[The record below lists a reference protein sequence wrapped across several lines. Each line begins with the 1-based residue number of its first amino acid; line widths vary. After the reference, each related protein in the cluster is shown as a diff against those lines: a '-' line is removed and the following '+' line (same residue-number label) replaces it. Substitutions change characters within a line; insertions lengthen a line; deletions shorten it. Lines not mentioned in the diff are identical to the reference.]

1 MIALRLVCVVASFAV
16 PAVAQTT
23 WTVNAGGGAQFTS
36 LAAAVAAA
44 APGDTILVQ
53 QPAMLEAVVGFTTDK
68 GLTIVGEGGAV
79 PIATGATPIEVV
91 GLPAGQRFRMAG
103 FTQIQNGE
111 LRVRVQNC
119 QGDVHL
125 DNLRCREPDLFGP
138 QGPSIR
144 IEGCANVTLR
154 DVETFGLP
162 AVGIAASRV
171 TLTLCRLGKIGTGV
185 GGGPCLYLNGA
196 SDVDVVEPRFDSGG
210 TAVPIGVDDLSAL
223 RVRGSTA
230 AFVRSQSAFAVGTP
244 VLTAASSAVSFDPA
258 VQLAPGLFQPLFHLS
273 SGVSITMTSLPGS
286 WCGRA
291 SPGQILS
298 LETSA
303 PVDAAVF
310 QIIGRPM
317 PAVATPLGFLAIDP
331 TLGFLFSLGSIVGGS
346 GQVGTPLNLP
356 ASLPLGETFATQ
368 AIVLEGLGI
377 ELGAPVVFT
386 VH

>member
-1 MIALRLVCVVASFAV
+1 MVAIRAVCVATLLAV
-16 PAVAQTT
+16 PVVAQTT
-23 WTVNAGGGAQFTS
+23 WTVRASGGAQFTS

-44 APGDTILVQ
+44 SPGDTILVQ

-79 PIATGATPIEVV
+79 PIATTATPIEVV

-119 QGDVHL
+119 QGEVHL

-138 QGPSIR
+138 QGASIR
-144 IEGCANVTLR
+144 IDGCDSVTLR
-154 DVETFGLP
+154 DVETFGVP
-162 AVGIAASRV
+162 AVWISTSRV
-171 TLTLCRLGKIGTGV
+171 TLTLCRLGLIGTGV
-185 GGGPCLYLNGA
+185 GGGTSVWIDGA

-210 TAVPIGVDDLSAL
+210 TAVPIGVGDLSML

-230 AFVRSQSAFAVGTP
+230 AYVRSRSVFGVGTP
-244 VLTAASSAVSFDPA
+244 VMTAASSAVSFDPA
-258 VQLAPGLFQPLFHLS
+258 VQLAPGLYQPLFDLY

-291 SPGQILS
+291 LPGQILT
-298 LETSA
+298 LQTSA
-303 PVDAAVF
+303 PVGSGVF
-310 QIIGRPM
+310 QVIGRPM
-317 PAVATPLGFLAIDP
+317 PAVATPLGPLAIDP
-331 TLGFLFSLGSIVGGS
+331 TLGYLFSLGSVVQGS
-346 GQVGTPLNLP
+346 GQVDTGFFLP
-356 ASLPLGETFATQ
+356 PSLPLGETFATQ
-368 AIVLEGLGI
+368 AIVLDGSDI
-377 ELGAPVVFT
+377 RLGAPVVFT